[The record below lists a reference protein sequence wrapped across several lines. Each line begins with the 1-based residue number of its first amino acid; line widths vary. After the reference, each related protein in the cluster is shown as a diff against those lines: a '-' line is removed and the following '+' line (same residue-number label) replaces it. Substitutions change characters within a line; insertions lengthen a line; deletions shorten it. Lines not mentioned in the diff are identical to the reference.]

1 MIFIKSETKVQ
12 VLATNEFKGEIAM
25 IRSHFKIY
33 IIAVVIG
40 FMVIV
45 FTVSWQSIAQQTTTI
60 LSGRVVDAQENGVEG
75 IEVGFSPVDITNSDG
90 YLSPIG
96 KIYRSNTDEDGN
108 YSINNI
114 PSVPSQLI
122 LLHEHTSEYRI
133 EKAEIEGLTFYASKY
148 NSLQK
153 LPIIVERG
161 KHLKDVLVTV
171 HPRMRIRGQII
182 LKDGTPLSNT
192 NVKLNINPARFW
204 DNVRSRFEGTITT
217 DSDGYFSEFVREAA
231 TYTVSVEY
239 SKFKSVSEPIPL
251 KDGEQYSNLV
261 LRLNESIP
269 SDNSDK
275 SDISDTES
283 QMNSS
288 ERWRALQA
296 VWTVNPTNGHAYRT
310 IRCESW
316 REARNIAEAHNA
328 YLTTIND
335 DDEQHWVESLYS
347 KKSFYWIG
355 LRHTSKGADWH
366 NQGTVPYTNWADQKS
381 DGMPTGE
388 AEVYVA
394 MDAATKKWVHIN
406 SNSPFRYLIR
416 NAIIEK
422 DAHPINPE

>member
-1 MIFIKSETKVQ
+1 
-12 VLATNEFKGEIAM
+12 
-25 IRSHFKIY
+25 
-33 IIAVVIG
+33 
-40 FMVIV
+40 MVIV

-75 IEVGFSPVDITNSDG
+75 IEVGFSPVDITNRDG

-96 KIYRSNTDEDGN
+96 KIYRSKTDEDGN
-108 YSINNI
+108 YSITNI

-122 LLHEHTSEYRI
+122 LLPEHTSVYRI
-133 EKAEIEGLTFYASKY
+133 EKAEVEELTFYASKY
-148 NSLQK
+148 NSLDK

-182 LKDGTPLSNT
+182 LKDGTPLSNM
-192 NVKLNINPARFW
+192 NIKLNINPARFW
-204 DNVRSRFEGTITT
+204 DNVSSRFEGTTTT

-231 TYTVSVEY
+231 NYTVSVEY
-239 SKFKSVSEPIPL
+239 NKFKGVSEPIPL
-251 KDGEQYSNLV
+251 KAGEHYDNLI
-261 LRLNESIP
+261 LKLDESIP
-269 SDNSDK
+269 PDNSGK
-275 SDISDTES
+275 PDISKSAS
-283 QMNSS
+283 QQRSVD
-288 ERWRALQA
+288 RWRALQS
-296 VWTVNPTNGHAYRT
+296 VWAVNPENGHAYKT

-335 DDEQHWVESLYS
+335 QAEQAWLESLYS
-347 KKSFYWIG
+347 QMEFHWIG

-366 NQGTVPYTNWADQKS
+366 NQDAVTYTNWADQNS

-394 MDAATKKWVHIN
+394 MDAATKKWVRIN